1 MADSNIH
8 AILERTTVNTT
19 YCDTTS
25 IAGIVQTGN
34 QHLGDNMENMKAVN
48 TESAVAEQQVNFLL
62 TGSARE
68 KVRYNKRQGGFG
80 LIEIMIVSIILLLT
94 MLYAIMSRSDT
105 AFSSSD
111 SSNELG
117 HVSSLIT
124 GTKQLKT
131 TSGYGVSIDLTSTL
145 YASGAI
151 PAIMTYS
158 ASKIYNTWNGKVTI
172 ASNATGMAFTVKY
185 ESVPQD
191 ACISLATKAAS
202 YSYSTTINANTA
214 IVGEVTAATAT
225 TQCNSALANSLTWTV
240 NG

>member
-1 MADSNIH
+1 
-8 AILERTTVNTT
+8 
-19 YCDTTS
+19 
-25 IAGIVQTGN
+25 
-34 QHLGDNMENMKAVN
+34 MENMNVLNADLTV
-48 TESAVAEQQVNFLL
+48 TEQQVDLQLANQQ
-62 TGSARE
+62 GK
-68 KVRYNKRQGGFG
+68 KVRYSKRQGGFG
-80 LIEIMIVSIILLLT
+80 LIEIMIVIILLLT

-131 TSGYGVSIDLTSTL
+131 TSGYGVSTDLTSTL
-145 YASGAI
+145 YTSGAV
-151 PAIMTYS
+151 PADMTYS
-158 ASKIYNTWNGKVTI
+158 ASKLYNTWNGQVTI
-172 ASNATGMAFTVKY
+172 VSTATGMAFTVKY
-185 ESVPQD
+185 LSVPQD

-225 TQCNSALANSLTWTV
+225 TQCNSATANTLTWTV

>member
-1 MADSNIH
+1 
-8 AILERTTVNTT
+8 
-19 YCDTTS
+19 
-25 IAGIVQTGN
+25 
-34 QHLGDNMENMKAVN
+34 MENMNVLNADLTV
-48 TESAVAEQQVNFLL
+48 TEQQVDLQLANQQ
-62 TGSARE
+62 GK
-68 KVRYNKRQGGFG
+68 KVRYSKRQGGFG
-80 LIEIMIVSIILLLT
+80 LIEIMIVIILLLT

-151 PAIMTYS
+151 PADMTYS

-172 ASNATGMAFTVKY
+172 ASTATGMAFTVKY
-185 ESVPQD
+185 ENVPQD

-225 TQCNSALANSLTWTV
+225 TQCNSALANTLTWTV

>member
-1 MADSNIH
+1 
-8 AILERTTVNTT
+8 
-19 YCDTTS
+19 
-25 IAGIVQTGN
+25 
-34 QHLGDNMENMKAVN
+34 MENMNVLNADLTV
-48 TESAVAEQQVNFLL
+48 TEQQVDLQLANQP
-62 TGSARE
+62 GK
-68 KVRYNKRQGGFG
+68 KVRYSKRQGGFG
-80 LIEIMIVSIILLLT
+80 LIEIMIVIILLLT

-131 TSGYGVSIDLTSTL
+131 TSGYGVSTDLTSTL
-145 YASGAI
+145 YTSGAV
-151 PAIMTYS
+151 PADMTYS
-158 ASKIYNTWNGKVTI
+158 ASKLYNTWNGQVTI
-172 ASNATGMAFTVKY
+172 VSTATGMAFTLKY
-185 ESVPQD
+185 LSVPQD
-191 ACISLATKAAS
+191 ACIALATKAAS

-225 TQCNSALANSLTWTV
+225 TQCSSATANTLTWTV

>member
-1 MADSNIH
+1 
-8 AILERTTVNTT
+8 
-19 YCDTTS
+19 
-25 IAGIVQTGN
+25 
-34 QHLGDNMENMKAVN
+34 MENMKAVN

-62 TGSARE
+62 TDQPGK

-80 LIEIMIVSIILLLT
+80 LIEIMLVTILLLGL
-94 MLYAIMSRSDT
+94 LYGIMSRSDT

-111 SSNELG
+111 ASSELG
-117 HVSSLIT
+117 HVSSLIA

-145 YASGAI
+145 YTSGAI
-151 PAIMTYS
+151 PADMTYS
-158 ASKIYNTWNGKVTI
+158 ASKLYNTWNGQVTVV
-172 ASNATGMAFTVKY
+172 STATGMAFTVKY
-185 ESVPQD
+185 VNVPQD
-191 ACISLATKAAS
+191 ACISLSTKAAS

-225 TQCNSALANSLTWTV
+225 TQCNSATANTITWTV